1 MHRSVVTRRFQATG
15 LLFLATENRENVQQG
30 LDFFKQ
36 SLGYTQEDLN
46 VRFHF
51 LVDKDF
57 DYIEVLLSIVL
68 IFWFKIFCKII
79 GAAYSFHKVSGFAR

>member
-1 MHRSVVTRRFQATG
+1 MTGRFQATG

-36 SLGYTQEDLN
+36 FLGYSQEDLD

-68 IFWFKIFCKII
+68 IF
-79 GAAYSFHKVSGFAR
+79 